1 MAKKTKIEEIQY
13 LRGFAFL
20 AVVLQHAIGHYAY
33 EPEAGLADGTL
44 LGAWLIAAKFAVPMF
59 IFITGL
65 VLFYNYPNGVSY
77 GTFLLK
83 RCKDIMLP
91 YLLWSLLYAVVFGGI
106 RSVQWPQLREVLHDW
121 LTGKASYHLWYVV
134 MVIQLY
140 IAFPLIQSIV
150 QRVYRALNG
159 APWLLRTLFL
169 LLCAGYVLLT
179 GIVGRVS
186 EVAAALHV
194 PVLTPLFT
202 EYADRNALYFI
213 VYFLLGAAAGLQV
226 QEWKER
232 LWRWRYACLGTY
244 AVLASILLYRIV
256 DSFGSPAVIQF
267 NATLLLQPFMALFLL
282 ASVLAMCIVSIGC
295 QLHAGQRLRG
305 LMAFVGRH
313 SYGAYLAHALML
325 TFSTAAADVLLPGM
339 NVSLRTLAAFALCAG
354 LSLLTSAVL
363 GRFHFGSLLT
373 GAPAPRK
380 PVSPAQGG

>member
-1 MAKKTKIEEIQY
+1 
-13 LRGFAFL
+13 
-20 AVVLQHAIGHYAY
+20 
-33 EPEAGLADGTL
+33 
-44 LGAWLIAAKFAVPMF
+44 
-59 IFITGL
+59 
-65 VLFYNYPNGVSY
+65 
-77 GTFLLK
+77 
-83 RCKDIMLP
+83 
-91 YLLWSLLYAVVFGGI
+91 
-106 RSVQWPQLREVLHDW
+106 
-121 LTGKASYHLWYVV
+121 
-134 MVIQLY
+134 
-140 IAFPLIQSIV
+140 
-150 QRVYRALNG
+150 
-159 APWLLRTLFL
+159 LFL

-232 LWRWRYACLGTY
+232 LWRWRYACLGIY
-244 AVLASILLYRIV
+244 AVLACILLYRIV

-305 LMAFVGRH
+305 LLAFVGRH